1 MTSTSTGKHA
11 TIRTCSFQELME
23 MDLPRREHLIIP
35 WLRQGE
41 STMVFAAPGVGKS
54 LFALDIALSVAGG
67 GKCIGLWQTGPYMEE
82 EQDEEATER
91 RGVPAALKCE
101 GSQTE
106 EVEQDVPSAPNFG
119 EYEHDTSCTTDAL
132 HPLAFK
138 VEQSDK
144 SAPCRCHG
152 WKVLYVDGEM
162 PLDDI
167 RDRAAMLARGKMK
180 EEGFSLER
188 AGRNLHFMARH
199 HQKDVLADF
208 VDLAD
213 HDSRCELLERIRRDN
228 IDLVIL
234 DNLSTLAAFE
244 DENAAS
250 SFNGPIDF
258 LQRLK
263 SGKTACLLVH
273 HTNKGGEEFRGSSRI
288 ATTFE
293 TLVLL
298 KTTTPPPFEAEEE
311 ERCEGEEAEPEGE
324 TTTSAFTLEWR
335 KFRGRRDDSVRD
347 GMVFALTTTTTMTTA
362 AAEEETTS
370 TTGRSG
376 ESVARWKITDKDVGL
391 MWQMLELVRS
401 ETCATQK
408 ELAEALQVSAP
419 TLSRMKQRV
428 MREGRITDREW
439 RERLKAAEKRRR
451 GMGANDSRRK
461 EEEEQAEF

>member
-180 EEGFSLER
+180 MKEGFSLEQ

-213 HDSRCELLERIRRDN
+213 HDSRCALLERIRRDD

-293 TLVLL
+293 TLALL
-298 KTTTPPPFEAEEE
+298 KATTPPPFGAEEE
-311 ERCEGEEAEPEGE
+311 EQEEGEAE

-347 GMVFALTTTTTMTTA
+347 GMVFALTTTTTTTP
-362 AAEEETTS
+362 AE
-370 TTGRSG
+370 GGQNGGKRG
-376 ESVARWKITDKDVGL
+376 ESVACWKITDKDAGA
-391 MWQMLELVRS
+391 MWQMLEMVRS

-408 ELAEALQVSAP
+408 ELADALQISPP
-419 TLSRMKQRV
+419 TLTRMKQRA
-428 MREGRITDREW
+428 MQEGRITGKEW
-439 RERLKAAEKRRR
+439 EERMKAAGRKRRAEK
-451 GMGANDSRRK
+451 GT
-461 EEEEQAEF
+461 EEEEF

>member
-1 MTSTSTGKHA
+1 MS
-11 TIRTCSFQELME
+11 MP
-23 MDLPRREHLIIP
+23 LPHREHLIIP

-67 GKCIGLWQTGPYMEE
+67 GKCLGLWQTGPYMKEKR
-82 EQDEEATER
+82 DEEAEKHDAPNV
-91 RGVPAALKCE
+91 GE
-101 GSQTE
+101 SQHDASGTT
-106 EVEQDVPSAPNFG
+106 DVPPP
-119 EYEHDTSCTTDAL
+119 T
-132 HPLAFK
+132 
-138 VEQSDK
+138 
-144 SAPCRCHG
+144 G

-167 RDRAAMLARGKMK
+167 RDRAAMLARGKAARRD
-180 EEGFSLER
+180 EGFSLER

-213 HDSRCELLERIRRDN
+213 HDSRCALLERIQGEG

-298 KTTTPPPFEAEEE
+298 KAVTPPPFHAETQD
-311 ERCEGEEAEPEGE
+311 EGDDSRAE
-324 TTTSAFTLEWR
+324 TATSAFMLEWR
-335 KFRGRRDDSVRD
+335 KFRGRRDESVRD
-347 GMVFALTTTTTMTTA
+347 GIIFTLTATMAATPQDEAQDSTA
-362 AAEEETTS
+362 
-370 TTGRSG
+370 
-376 ESVARWKITDKDVGL
+376 VWKLTDRDAGA
-391 MWQMLELVRS
+391 MWQMLEMVRN
-401 ETCATQK
+401 ETCTTQK
-408 ELAEALQVSAP
+408 ELADALHISPP
-419 TLSRMKQRV
+419 TLTRLKQRA
-428 MREGRITDREW
+428 MQEGRITNKEW
-439 RERLKAAEKRRR
+439 TERMKAAEAKR
-451 GMGANDSRRK
+451 
-461 EEEEQAEF
+461 QAQPMEAEVEPEF